1 MRLHG
6 GQLCACYSQEKVGV
20 TDLLCDE
27 MVLPPLVQPF
37 EQGSKTVG
45 YVVGTATNSSGVKL
59 STVQMVRVKMPRT
72 IYTPQAR
79 VMQKPLKQRF

>member
-1 MRLHG
+1 MGDSYARVY
-6 GQLCACYSQEKVGV
+6 GQDKVGV

-45 YVVGTATNSSGVKL
+45 YVGSELLLIQAVSNSLRCKW
-59 STVQMVRVKMPRT
+59 
-72 IYTPQAR
+72 
-79 VMQKPLKQRF
+79 